1 MLALVASVQK
11 WRPYLL
17 GQQFVVRTDHRS
29 LKYLWDQTIVTEAQ
43 QKWLVKLVGYD
54 FIIEYKKGSE
64 NLVADALS
72 RQGEGSLIAISQPV
86 PQWVEPIQHEVQS
99 EPLLRELVEKIQAG
113 DMQGPWHVHSG
124 VIYFKNRIYLAST
137 SALTPTIIAEFHNA
151 THEGYNKTLQ
161 RLRAV
166 FYWPGMSSQLKEF
179 IKHCDTCQRHKTDAT
194 KPAGLLQPLPIPEQ
208 VWSDISMDFIDG
220 LPPSNG
226 KTTILVVVDRFSK
239 YGHFTP
245 IKHPYTASQVA
256 QVFFEAIFRLHGIP
270 TSIVCDRD
278 PTFTSLFW
286 RELFRLNGTSFRF
299 SSAYHPQ
306 TDGQTEV
313 VNRTIE
319 MYLRCFTSSYPK
331 QWVKWLPW
339 VEFCYNTSFHSATKH
354 SPFEVVYG
362 RPPPSLL
369 SYIPGTTQVA
379 AVEGT
384 LVARDAVLREV
395 RRQLM
400 GAQNRMK
407 QVYDKDHTER
417 EFCPGEWVYLRLHNY
432 RQQSLSKRTNQ
443 KLAPRFFGPYRIT
456 AKIGPVAYRLAL
468 PPSSKI
474 HNVFHVSVLK
484 KWLGTGTPVQ
494 DHLPVGEDE
503 PVFPQAVLDRRIQ
516 QGVHQL
522 LVHWQGYSP
531 ADATWESLSDFQQ
544 RFPAFVLE
552 DKDVSK
558 GEGVLRV
565 PHTKEAKKESRGLHG
580 KIN

>member
-64 NLVADALS
+64 NSVADALS

-179 IKHCDTCQRHKTDAT
+179 IKHCDTCQRHKTEAT

-208 VWSDISMDFIDG
+208 VWSNISMDFIDG

-245 IKHPYTASQVA
+245 IKQWV
-256 QVFFEAIFRLHGIP
+256 
-270 TSIVCDRD
+270 
-278 PTFTSLFW
+278 FW

-516 QGVHQL
+516 QGVHQI

-544 RFPAFVLE
+544 RFLAFVLE

-580 KIN
+580 KINHGKESRGLHIMAKKESG